1 MEALTW
7 KASSGGLGTC
17 GTESAKSVKPA
28 EFLQDRSAQP
38 SIRFVKRPSI
48 NKLKLDV
55 PVRRSTLGGRL
66 HTIVFLRAFDGVKR

>member
-1 MEALTW
+1 MEASAW

-38 SIRFVKRPSI
+38 WIRFDSIREAAEYQQAK
-48 NKLKLDV
+48 
-55 PVRRSTLGGRL
+55 T
-66 HTIVFLRAFDGVKR
+66 